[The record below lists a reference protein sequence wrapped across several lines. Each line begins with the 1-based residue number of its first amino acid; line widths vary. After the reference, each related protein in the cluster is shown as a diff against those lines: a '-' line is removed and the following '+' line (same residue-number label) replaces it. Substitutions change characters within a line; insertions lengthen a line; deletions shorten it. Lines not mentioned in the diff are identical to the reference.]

1 MEEADE
7 AISAAEDKETI
18 SEEAMVEEAAASEE
32 VGVEEV
38 VISLNLQWNKKPNNH
53 AHG

>member
-18 SEEAMVEEAAASEE
+18 SEEAMVEEAASEE
-32 VGVEEV
+32 EEVEEV
-38 VISLNLQWNKKPNNH
+38 VISLN
-53 AHG
+53 

>member
-18 SEEAMVEEAAASEE
+18 SEEAMVEEAASEE
-32 VGVEEV
+32 VGEEEV
-38 VISLNLQWNKKPNNH
+38 VISLN
-53 AHG
+53 